1 MRSKSSAP
9 REAPQGEVQTYV
21 LVAGTASI
29 PPGGPGTPEV
39 NLKEGDTVDTHM
51 PLDEMWPEKFAK
63 ADEAPVMKKGSARA
77 AATRQAL
84 AAAAEAQEGDE
95 APEEKKSRSARK
107 QEAQPETQE
116 EEEDDGEEID
126 GDDVTDDFDDAKDN
140 DLRVTHVVG
149 TGYTIHDGKKAVNA
163 EPLRTK
169 TQVNSRLKDYIGK

>member
-9 REAPQGEVQTYV
+9 REAPQGDVQTYV

-63 ADEAPVMKKGSARA
+63 ADGDVPVVSRGSKRA
-77 AATRQAL
+77 AATRQAK
-84 AAAAEAQEGDE
+84 AAAAEAEKEEDTR
-95 APEEKKSRSARK
+95 APEE
-107 QEAQPETQE
+107 QE
-116 EEEDDGEEID
+116 EADAELD
-126 GDDVTDDFDDAKDN
+126 GDDVTDDFADAGDN
-140 DLRVTHVVG
+140 DLKVTHVVG
-149 TGYTIHDGKKAVNA
+149 TGYTIYDGKKAVNA

-169 TQVNSRLKDYIGK
+169 TQVTSRLKDYIGK

>member
-107 QEAQPETQE
+107 QEAQPEAQ
-116 EEEDDGEEID
+116 EEDDYDATDD

-140 DLRVTHVVG
+140 DLKVTHVVG

-169 TQVNSRLKDYIGK
+169 TQVNSRLRDYIGK

>member
-1 MRSKSSAP
+1 
-9 REAPQGEVQTYV
+9 
-21 LVAGTASI
+21 
-29 PPGGPGTPEV
+29 
-39 NLKEGDTVDTHM
+39 M

-107 QEAQPETQE
+107 QEAQPEAQ
-116 EEEDDGEEID
+116 EEDDYDATDD

>member
-107 QEAQPETQE
+107 QEVQPEAQ
-116 EEEDDGEEID
+116 DDFDVTDD

>member
-95 APEEKKSRSARK
+95 APEDAPEKKSRSAKK
-107 QEAQPETQE
+107 QEAQTQ
-116 EEEDDGEEID
+116 EEDDGDDDLD

-169 TQVNSRLKDYIGK
+169 TQVGARLRDYIGK